1 MDCPICAN
9 LKRVYEAGLA
19 EYIRARS
26 SVSFRICTKLAARKN
41 VDMERARYALEEH
54 RRRCVTAIKL
64 VALLPKR
71 KLPAS
76 VRISSLPM
84 LLPRHA

>member
-1 MDCPICAN
+1 MCCPICTN

-26 SVSFRICTKLAARKN
+26 SVSYRICTELAARKN

-54 RRRCVTAIKL
+54 RGRCVIAIGL
-64 VALLPKR
+64 VALLPKA
-71 KLPAS
+71 KFQP
-76 VRISSLPM
+76 V
-84 LLPRHA
+84 